1 MQYVPTPEAQ
11 KKAQLAAKFRM
22 ARINIIVAFGFTII
36 NIILALTGSEN
47 MFLFSMMGPLL
58 LTRAALNNPGTI
70 LVPMLAI
77 VIVGLLAAYVVFWVL
92 SGKRYEWLWG
102 AAVLFGLD
110 TLYMA
115 YLYWNAGLIANGL
128 LDIAFH
134 AYIIYYFVVGLKNG
148 AALKELGDVPEMM
161 EVPKAEGLF
170 TEQQSG
176 VESDTRPLR
185 EADMTVKA
193 RILVE
198 AQAAGYHIV
207 YRRVKKT
214 NELVIDGKVYGEFE
228 GLIEPAHQVSA
239 AVGGHV
245 IVAVADGRAYCYIIV
260 DGVEVARKMRLI

>member
-11 KKAQLAAKFRM
+11 KKAQLESKFRT
-22 ARINIIVAFGFTII
+22 ARINILVAIGFTVV
-36 NIILALTGSEN
+36 NIILALTGSDT
-47 MFLFSMMGPLL
+47 MFLFSMTGPLV
-58 LTRAALNNPGTI
+58 LTWAALDNPGTV

-77 VIVGLLAAYVVFWVL
+77 LIIGLLTAYVVFWVL
-92 SGKRYEWLWG
+92 SNKRYEWLWG
-102 AAVLFGLD
+102 SAVLFGLD

-115 YLYWNAGLIANGL
+115 YLYWNTGLIVNGL

-134 AYIIYYFVVGLKNG
+134 AYIIYYFVVALKNG

-161 EVPKAEGLF
+161 EAPKAEGLF

-198 AQAAGYHIV
+198 ADAAGYPIV
-207 YRRVKKT
+207 YRRVKRT
-214 NELVIDGKVYGEFE
+214 NELVIDGKVYGEFT
-228 GLIEPAHQVSA
+228 GLIEPAHQVA
-239 AVGGHV
+239 AAIGGHA
-245 IVAVADGRAYCYIIV
+245 IVAAADGRAYCYIIV
-260 DGVEVARKMRLI
+260 DGVEVARKMKII